1 MKALFYIIIF
11 VVIIVAIWQVVKI
24 LGLTKVEN
32 QTATEKE
39 NNINGWL

>member
-11 VVIIVAIWQVVKI
+11 VVLIVACWQFVKL
-24 LGLTKVEN
+24 LGLTKVDD

-39 NNINGWL
+39 NAGL